1 MFYGSVFVDAHWQSL
16 SARLR
21 ASHRKASERSWLD
34 QQSRHRCRTLHSQQL
49 YKAWGESRYTSG
61 TLPTRYTGQYIYAN
75 DFGLVFYN
83 ARWDDPLL
91 ASWAQPDTLIPQNQG
106 TQAWDRYAYVNN
118 SPVNYNDP
126 PGHRLVLCT
135 AAIGGAIGTIVGAV
149 GYTAYTVA
157 TGTEFNTGQLLW
169 RQEAARLLEHSLEL
183 VFGLLKGCQ
192 LQRQQQPRLLAPVLQ
207 QLP

>member
-1 MFYGSVFVDAHWQSL
+1 LARPAKSPPLPDAAQPAAL
-16 SARLR
+16 QGLGRIA
-21 ASHRKASERSWLD
+21 
-34 QQSRHRCRTLHSQQL
+34 LHQ
-49 YKAWGESRYTSG
+49 R